1 MLIQN
6 FKKIKFF
13 HRHLQRNKIEDH
25 RFGIFEQ
32 PMFYVL
38 LLFLLCVYNYLFD
51 VKVADFW
58 KSLKLQNVQF
68 WSGWVAVGL
77 RWTRVDVGVGVCL
90 VETPSV
96 HVDAGLGRQ
105 SPFARISAKT
115 STWLSDQRVRF
126 CWSSE
131 LRSSLFFS
139 GFKIISTKLGLHD
152 KMSAFSAMISHAKL
166 KIKMLPANIR
176 NTLILLTFSK
186 VLHGR
191 SFSY

>member
-1 MLIQN
+1 MLN
-6 FKKIKFF
+6 RYHTKKLVWQPCFSFCDNIFS
-13 HRHLQRNKIEDH
+13 HSSAYSTNCAKIFLCENLF
-25 RFGIFEQ
+25 FGIFEQ

-68 WSGWVAVGL
+68 WSGRVAVGL

-90 VETPSV
+90 VERPSV

-105 SPFARISAKT
+105 SPFTRISAKT

-126 CWSSE
+126 CWNSDPV
-131 LRSSLFFS
+131 FF
-139 GFKIISTKLGLHD
+139 FRL
-152 KMSAFSAMISHAKL
+152 
-166 KIKMLPANIR
+166 
-176 NTLILLTFSK
+176 
-186 VLHGR
+186 
-191 SFSY
+191 